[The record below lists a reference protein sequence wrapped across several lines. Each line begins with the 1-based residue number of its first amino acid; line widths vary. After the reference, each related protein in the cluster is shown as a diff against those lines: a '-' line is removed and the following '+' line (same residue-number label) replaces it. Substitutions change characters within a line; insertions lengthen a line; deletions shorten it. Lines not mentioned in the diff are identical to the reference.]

1 MLIEF
6 VTKEEFTSF
15 KEEIISELRN
25 IFSTQPNTKKWLKS
39 NEVRKML
46 GISSG
51 TLQTLRTNGTLPYTK
66 MGGTMYYEHKDVES
80 ILTNNKISA

>member
-25 IFSTQPNTKKWLKS
+25 IFSTQPNNKKWLKS
-39 NEVRKML
+39 SEVKKML
-46 GISSG
+46 GISAG

-80 ILTNNKISA
+80 ILINNKISA

>member
-39 NEVRKML
+39 NKVRKML

-80 ILTNNKISA
+80 ILTKNKISA

>member
-46 GISSG
+46 GISAG

-66 MGGTMYYEHKDVES
+66 MGGTMYYELKDVES
-80 ILTNNKISA
+80 ILINNKISA